1 MTNEMISFLMA
12 NGLSKQ
18 QATSST
24 AKICT
29 QIFMKDD
36 AKALIKEAQLQVEEA
51 RATVLEMRDKFKEC
65 SDEMKTFQ
73 AVLEA
78 QKEYGEIEDPK
89 AKTAI
94 ALYCALLS
102 VGAKFGASA
111 DRNTRA
117 YDGMR
122 GLYTYAVHP
131 FWIVNQL
138 AQSLG
143 EGIQIVGNQ
152 KTILIIGDDGGCSG
166 SFHHNGGRLQRCRFF
181 DDQAVRV
188 VKRGE

>member
-51 RATVLEMRDKFKEC
+51 RATVLEMRDKFKEY

-78 QKEYGEIEDPK
+78 QKEYGKIEDPK

-111 DRNTRA
+111 DRNIENA
-117 YDGMR
+117 GYI
-122 GLYTYAVHP
+122 LYAFLGGQARREITNNPQTPKAWENAEVMESSTHEPRRYA
-131 FWIVNQL
+131 L
-138 AQSLG
+138 
-143 EGIQIVGNQ
+143 
-152 KTILIIGDDGGCSG
+152 
-166 SFHHNGGRLQRCRFF
+166 GRL
-181 DDQAVRV
+181 
-188 VKRGE
+188 

>member
-1 MTNEMISFLMA
+1 MTTDMISFLMA

-24 AKICT
+24 AKICA

-36 AKALIKEAQLQVEEA
+36 AKALTKEAQLQVEEA
-51 RATVLEMRDKFKEC
+51 RTTVLEMRDIFEEY
-65 SDEMKTFQ
+65 SDKMKAFQ

-94 ALYCALLS
+94 ALYCTLLS

-111 DRNTRA
+111 DKNVENA
-117 YDGMR
+117 GYA
-122 GLYTYAVHP
+122 LYA
-131 FWIVNQL
+131 F
-138 AQSLG
+138 LG
-143 EGIQIVGNQ
+143 GQARRE
-152 KTILIIGDDGGCSG
+152 II
-166 SFHHNGGRLQRCRFF
+166 NNPQTLK
-181 DDQAVRV
+181 AWKNV
-188 VKRGE
+188 EPI

>member
-18 QATSST
+18 QATSAT
-24 AKICT
+24 AEVCT

-36 AKALIKEAQLQVEEA
+36 AKALTKEAQLRVEEA
-51 RATVLEMRDKFKEC
+51 RATVIAMRDIFEEY
-65 SDEMKTFQ
+65 SDKMKAFQ

-102 VGAKFGASA
+102 VGAKYGASA
-111 DRNTRA
+111 DRNIENA
-117 YDGMR
+117 GYI
-122 GLYTYAVHP
+122 LYA
-131 FWIVNQL
+131 FF
-138 AQSLG
+138 
-143 EGIQIVGNQ
+143 
-152 KTILIIGDDGGCSG
+152 GG
-166 SFHHNGGRLQRCRFF
+166 
-181 DDQAVRV
+181 QARREITNNPQTP
-188 VKRGE
+188 KAWENAEEKQ